1 MAMSSKNGLLS
12 QADFTADTNK
22 TGLE

>member
-12 QADFTADTNK
+12 YADFPDYATK
-22 TGLE
+22 TGL

>member
-12 QADFTADTNK
+12 QADFTTYTNK

>member
-12 QADFTADTNK
+12 QADFTAYTNK